1 MMSVGGGVAGVP
13 KLSERV
19 EAVLQSQFQA
29 VKRLFKEHREAVMA
43 VAESLIERDELV
55 AEEIKQL
62 IDEADAKRV
71 LKTVLADFEVVASNG
86 NGHTNGTTNGYT
98 FVGER
103 SNGKNNDQTP
113 IDAPKTD
120 EVENLS
126 PGGETDT
133 LKTKAIFPKG
143 VDPFFFMGG

>member
-1 MMSVGGGVAGVP
+1 
-13 KLSERV
+13 
-19 EAVLQSQFQA
+19 
-29 VKRLFKEHREAVMA
+29 MA

-62 IDEADAKRV
+62 IDEADANRV

-86 NGHTNGTTNGYT
+86 NGNTNGTTNGYAL
-98 FVGER
+98 VGEH
-103 SNGKNNDQTP
+103 SNGNSNDQAL

-120 EVENLS
+120 GVENFS

-133 LKTKAIFPKG
+133 MITNEIFPKDAG
-143 VDPFFFMGG
+143 PFFFMGG